1 MELSFVLLAATQFRD
16 FWLPIWYFKMKDYNT
31 QACSFTCY
39 IVCVRIEK
47 NEMGGACGTYGAGER
62 GVQGS
67 GGET

>member
-1 MELSFVLLAATQFRD
+1 MGGGLGRIQLAQEKDKVTVVESVPRYNFIY
-16 FWLPIWYFKMKDYNT
+16 LFKS
-31 QACSFTCY
+31 A
-39 IVCVRIEK
+39 K